1 MIFRL
6 TLAGGKCAS
15 AYGNHATSRIE
26 DLNIDHCNGSPD
38 FYWRRQGDQECA
50 GGHSE
55 VINSQVDCRNAVPYM
70 GCNHSMTR
78 QVGERRENAA
88 VHFGSVWG
96 SLEFIAK
103 GELDFH

>member
-1 MIFRL
+1 
-6 TLAGGKCAS
+6 
-15 AYGNHATSRIE
+15 
-26 DLNIDHCNGSPD
+26 
-38 FYWRRQGDQECA
+38 
-50 GGHSE
+50 
-55 VINSQVDCRNAVPYM
+55 M